1 MQSQDEVRKAVL
13 QAIRETLAAKGLP
26 PPASLDLSTPV
37 DGTLGLDS
45 LDWAAVIVRLEEKT
59 GIDPF
64 QKPVEREL
72 KTVRDLVELY
82 EEVPSA

>member
-1 MQSQDEVRKAVL
+1 MQSQEEVRKAVL

-26 PPASLDLSTPV
+26 PPASLDLATPV

-64 QKPVEREL
+64 QRPVEREL